1 MGFVHKIAQKGLA
14 FGNKLNPHT
23 WALGE
28 RQSAA
33 MDLGGQVA
41 GAHDD
46 LYKPKDIAAAP
57 SADTSVD
64 AYTQRD
70 FARRLAKRASGR
82 DSTIRTSPA
91 GAALYSAQPKS
102 LLGS

>member
-1 MGFVHKIAQKGLA
+1 MGFVHKLAQKGLA
-14 FGNKLNPHT
+14 FGNKMNPHT

-33 MDLGGQVA
+33 MDLGGQIA

-46 LYKPKDIAAAP
+46 LYKPKAVADIPSPIVDSAAF
-57 SADTSVD
+57 TE
-64 AYTQRD
+64 RD
-70 FARRLAKRASGR
+70 QARRLAKKANGR

-91 GAALYSAQPKS
+91 GATLYSAQPKT